1 MPPALLTAIA
11 VLLEGVSRKDL
22 AVRAAKLSAAY
33 RQGGT
38 SAVIASQADALA
50 YLVARM
56 PATYA
61 AIRAVFARVTE
72 SVPEF
77 APQACWMWARG
88 RAPRLGRRVRYVAV
102 ASPSQWW
109 SPMRCFARWRGK
121 ADAGPLTRS
130 ICGRAWTPKS
140 RTADLVMAGYVLA
153 ELPRRRRPQRMP
165 RHYGHAAAQMLVLVE
180 PGTPQASPVSV
191 PRGRH

>member
-38 SAVIASQADALA
+38 SDVIANQADALA

-61 AIRAVFARVTE
+61 AIRAVMARVTE
-72 SVPEF
+72 IVPEF
-77 APQACWMWARG
+77 DAVELSGCGRGAGHGGLGGAARCGRRLPYAGRAQRDLSRARG
-88 RAPRLGRRVRYVAV
+88 KV
-102 ASPSQWW
+102 
-109 SPMRCFARWRGK
+109 
-121 ADAGPLTRS
+121 DAG
-130 ICGRAWTPKS
+130 C
-140 RTADLVMAGYVLA
+140 
-153 ELPRRRRPQRMP
+153 
-165 RHYGHAAAQMLVLVE
+165 
-180 PGTPQASPVSV
+180 
-191 PRGRH
+191 